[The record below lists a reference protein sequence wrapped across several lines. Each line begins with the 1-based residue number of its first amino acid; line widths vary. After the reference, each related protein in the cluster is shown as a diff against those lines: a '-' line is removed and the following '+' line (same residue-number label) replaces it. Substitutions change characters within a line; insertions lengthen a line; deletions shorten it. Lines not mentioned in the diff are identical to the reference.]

1 MQKKTYMKPLVSLYA
16 IEALTIFAGS
26 TDPSAKPVNPSGF
39 QFEED
44 IISGDKDDV
53 WEQQENNQ
61 KLTTRTQI
69 DNQIKNMKKFL
80 YSVFMLAAVV
90 LAACSNDDNGD
101 TQPKRGMTLN
111 ASVENLSSRATMTDE
126 SGTWKFAFAVND
138 QVSVSNSKI
147 SNYYTFTNNG
157 SQFTSAQAEATTENA
172 DWYAYFPGN
181 EVNLTNQTGDFAN
194 VANYFAVAGKT
205 AAATTGEKGL
215 SITLKPKV
223 AVLRIVKVDNYGP
236 CDIYLKTA
244 DGKYVSGLK
253 AKKNEAGYEVEK
265 SDTKVS
271 VFQKASNGNAG
282 IYYVI
287 VPAGVK
293 ISVYNTNDENHIK
306 TTKDAGLTAG
316 RYYTLTT
323 GPTTGTETATLA
335 GGTTETVD
343 WVQLWIGGPRFAV
356 KNVAEPMT
364 WYDATKKGDD
374 FAWGSNWYV
383 PSEEDLKIMHEL
395 LLKVQSEPTERKV
408 SITGYPTLE
417 LITNTKLEENIVK
430 ITGFQPGYDKN
441 SISLYNKIVAGLNTY
456 RLWTATEKGGYG
468 VDLQILEQDNYFCG
482 GGFGY
487 QTTKNQLILTRPILT
502 AKTILWSNQKQ
513 DK

>member
-26 TDPSAKPVNPSGF
+26 IDPSAKPVNPSGF

-157 SQFTSAQAEATTENA
+157 SQFTSTDAMVATENA

-181 EVNLTNQTGDFAN
+181 EVDLTNQTGDFAN

-205 AAATTGEKGL
+205 AQTTTGEKGL

-223 AVLRIVKVDNYGP
+223 AVLRIVAVDKNGIL
-236 CDIYLKTA
+236 DIHVKTA
-244 DGKYVSGLK
+244 DGKWVKGLTATKNAADFTVVSTSNTKPTLLHKEVQAGKINYV
-253 AKKNEAGYEVEK
+253 V
-265 SDTKVS
+265 
-271 VFQKASNGNAG
+271 
-282 IYYVI
+282 

-293 ISVYNTNDENHIK
+293 IEIYNGDLLLNK
-306 TTKDAGLTAG
+306 TKDAGLTAG
-316 RYYTLTT
+316 KYYTITS
-323 GPTTGTETATLA
+323 GPTKGTETALIK
-335 GGTTETVD
+335 GVEKKIN
-343 WVQLWIGGPRFAV
+343 WVQLWAGGPRFATE
-356 KNVAEPMT
+356 NVAEEMT
-364 WYDATKKGDD
+364 WTEAAKTGSDYV
-374 FAWGSNWYV
+374 WGANWRTPTAAEV
-383 PSEEDLKIMHEL
+383 TEEGGLQAEW
-395 LLKVQSEPTERKV
+395 
-408 SITGYPTLE
+408 
-417 LITNTKLEENIVK
+417 NTKEGKWVVKEGSPTINVTTKDGIEETVEF
-430 ITGFQPGYDKN
+430 TGVQPGYTKN
-441 SISLYNKIVAGLNTY
+441 TLTLYNKIDSHGYSHFNF
-456 RLWTATEKGGYG
+456 WTTTENNGYG
-468 VDLQILEQDNYFCG
+468 CMYRIMIDKGIIG
-482 GGFGY
+482 IFGPSSFESKD
-487 QTTKNQLILTRPILT
+487 TKCLVRPVLSIQNIT
-502 AKTILWSNQKQ
+502 NNK
-513 DK
+513 

>member
-1 MQKKTYMKPLVSLYA
+1 
-16 IEALTIFAGS
+16 
-26 TDPSAKPVNPSGF
+26 
-39 QFEED
+39 
-44 IISGDKDDV
+44 
-53 WEQQENNQ
+53 
-61 KLTTRTQI
+61 
-69 DNQIKNMKKFL
+69 MKKFL
-80 YSVFMLAAVV
+80 YSVFMLAVV
-90 LAACSNDDNGD
+90 ILTACSNDDNGD

-126 SGTWKFAFAVND
+126 SGTWKFAFAEND
-138 QVSVSNSKI
+138 QVSVNNNKI

-157 SQFTSAQAEATTENA
+157 NQFTCAQAEVTKEAA

-181 EVNLTNQTGDFAN
+181 EVDLKNQTGTFTD
-194 VANYFAVAGKT
+194 VANYFAVAGAT

-215 SITLKPKV
+215 SITLKSKV

-293 ISVYNTNDENHIK
+293 ISVWNDDRCFK
-306 TTKDAGLTAG
+306 TTKDTGLKAGK
-316 RYYTLTT
+316 YYTLTT
-323 GPTTGTETATLA
+323 GPTTGTETATLKD
-335 GGTTETVD
+335 GTTETVD

-374 FAWGSNWYV
+374 FAWGRNWYV

-395 LLKVQSEPTERKV
+395 LLKVQSKPTERKV

-441 SISLYNKIVAGLNTY
+441 SINLYNKIEPGMNTY
-456 RLWTATEKGGYG
+456 RLWTATEKDGYG
-468 VDLQILEQDNYFCG
+468 VELMIIEQDNWFYG
-482 GGFGY
+482 GGFSY

-502 AKTILWSNQKQ
+502 AKTILWSDQNITNNK
-513 DK
+513 K

>member
-1 MQKKTYMKPLVSLYA
+1 
-16 IEALTIFAGS
+16 
-26 TDPSAKPVNPSGF
+26 
-39 QFEED
+39 
-44 IISGDKDDV
+44 
-53 WEQQENNQ
+53 
-61 KLTTRTQI
+61 
-69 DNQIKNMKKFL
+69 
-80 YSVFMLAAVV
+80 MLAAVV

-101 TQPKRGMTLN
+101 IQPKRGMTLN

-126 SGTWKFAFAVND
+126 SGTWKFAFAEND
-138 QVSVSNSKI
+138 QVSVSNNKI

-157 SQFTSAQAEATTENA
+157 NQFTCAQAEVTKEAA

-181 EVNLTNQTGDFAN
+181 EVDLTNQTGDFAN
-194 VANYFAVAGKT
+194 VANKFAVAGKT
-205 AAATTGEKGL
+205 AAATTGENGL

-223 AVLRIVKVDNYGP
+223 SVLRIVKVDNYGP

-293 ISVYNTNDENHIK
+293 ISVWNDDRCFK
-306 TTKDAGLTAG
+306 TTKDTGLKVG
-316 RYYTLTT
+316 KYYTLTT
-323 GPTTGTETATLA
+323 GPTTGTETATLKD
-335 GGTTETVD
+335 GTTETVD

-502 AKTILWSNQKQ
+502 ANTILWSNQK
-513 DK
+513 

>member
-26 TDPSAKPVNPSGF
+26 IDPSAKPVNPSGF

-157 SQFTSAQAEATTENA
+157 SQFTSTDAMVATENA

-181 EVNLTNQTGDFAN
+181 EVDLTNQTGDFAN

-205 AAATTGEKGL
+205 AQTTTGENGL

-223 AVLRIVKVDNYGP
+223 AVLRVVAVDKNGIL
-236 CDIYLKTA
+236 DIHVKTA
-244 DGKYVSGLK
+244 DGKWVKGLTATKNAADFTVVSTSNTKPTLLHKEVQAGEINYV
-253 AKKNEAGYEVEK
+253 V
-265 SDTKVS
+265 
-271 VFQKASNGNAG
+271 
-282 IYYVI
+282 

-293 ISVYNTNDENHIK
+293 IAIYNGDLLLN
-306 TTKDAGLTAG
+306 TTKKDEGLTAG
-316 RYYTLTT
+316 KYYTITS
-323 GPTTGTETATLA
+323 GPTKGTETALIK
-335 GGTTETVD
+335 GVEKKIN
-343 WVQLWIGGPRFAV
+343 WVQLWAGGPRFATE
-356 KNVAEPMT
+356 NVAEEMT
-364 WYDATKKGDD
+364 WTDATKTGKEYV
-374 FAWGSNWYV
+374 WGENWRT
-383 PSEEDLKIMHEL
+383 PTAEEVEVEGGL
-395 LLKVQSEPTERKV
+395 LFDWSTGQAPAGSPTFT
-408 SITGYPTLE
+408 ITTAPDGT
-417 LITNTKLEENIVK
+417 EETVVF
-430 ITGFQPGYDKN
+430 TGVQPGYTKN
-441 SISLYNKIVAGLNTY
+441 TLTLYKKVVNGYNQFDF
-456 RLWTATEKGGYG
+456 WTSTNDGGYG
-468 VDLQILEQDNYFCG
+468 CKFIIWRKDNMTW
-482 GGFGY
+482 GFGISRRHDPNKEKY
-487 QTTKNQLILTRPILT
+487 LVRPVLSIENVT
-502 AKTILWSNQKQ
+502 NNKK
-513 DK
+513 

>member
-1 MQKKTYMKPLVSLYA
+1 
-16 IEALTIFAGS
+16 
-26 TDPSAKPVNPSGF
+26 
-39 QFEED
+39 
-44 IISGDKDDV
+44 
-53 WEQQENNQ
+53 
-61 KLTTRTQI
+61 
-69 DNQIKNMKKFL
+69 MKKFL

-90 LAACSNDDNGD
+90 LVFTACSNDETIETSGNG
-101 TQPKRGMTLN
+101 QNNKGMVLVATV
-111 ASVENLSSRATMTDE
+111 SQQDSRATIDVDVNDTK
-126 SGTWKFAFAVND
+126 GTWKFTFDDND
-138 QVSVSNSKI
+138 NVVVGNNTI
-147 SNYYTFTNNG
+147 DNYYTFTKNG
-157 SQFTSAQAEATTENA
+157 DNFSCA
-172 DWYAYFPGN
+172 DAKPTASPSTWYAYYPGTDI
-181 EVNLTNQTGDFAN
+181 NLTNQEGTDASAAKFYAL
-194 VANYFAVAGKT
+194 AGAT
-205 AAATTGEKGL
+205 TTATTGADGL
-215 SITLKPKV
+215 TINMTPQV

-253 AKKNEAGYEVEK
+253 AKKNEAGYEVET

-271 VFQKASNGNAG
+271 VFYKESTGNAG

-306 TTKDAGLTAG
+306 TTKAAGLTAG
-316 RYYTLTT
+316 KYYTLTT

-335 GGTTETVD
+335 DGTTENVD

-356 KNVAEPMT
+356 KNVAEPMI

-395 LLKVQSEPTERKV
+395 LLKVQSKPTERKV

-441 SISLYNKIVAGLNTY
+441 SINLYNKIVAGLNTY

-502 AKTILWSNQKQ
+502 AKTILWSDQNITNNK
-513 DK
+513 